1 MLHVILMKLNIVPT
15 FIIEWEPFSCC
26 LFWLLPPPTSD
37 FPWQNILS
45 VMLLLEFFQFAL
57 LLVEQFCAPVKFPNA
72 MLVFVWWNL
81 TLSPPVKT
89 KTEFLLT
96 ISIQSQV
103 DKQWEYRK
111 ISIRDYHLTQYQI
124 LQTEIISN
132 VWQTVWR
139 ITIELLLDCGS
150 KRVKISVPQAPLHG
164 QDRNTY
170 KSFIFISTVWVKDW
184 WRKPWTTVFLTC
196 KKLAPHS
203 MKALKHLQSI

>member
-1 MLHVILMKLNIVPT
+1 MRAFQLLFILASPSPYIWFFLTKYTLSHVVIRIFSICSPFGWAIEILG
-15 FIIEWEPFSCC
+15 WCFSC
-26 LFWLLPPPTSD
+26 
-37 FPWQNILS
+37 
-45 VMLLLEFFQFAL
+45 
-57 LLVEQFCAPVKFPNA
+57 APGKLPNA
-72 MLVFVWWNL
+72 MLIFVWWNL

-132 VWQTVWR
+132 VRQTVWR

-150 KRVKISVPQAPLHG
+150 KRVKISVPQAPLQG
-164 QDRNTY
+164 QDSNTY
-170 KSFIFISTVWVKDW
+170 KSFIVISTVWVKDW

-203 MKALKHLQSI
+203 MEALKHLQSI

>member
-1 MLHVILMKLNIVPT
+1 MRAFQLFFILASPFPYIWFSLTKYTLSHVVIRIFSICSP
-15 FIIEWEPFSCC
+15 FGWAIELLEWCFSC
-26 LFWLLPPPTSD
+26 
-37 FPWQNILS
+37 
-45 VMLLLEFFQFAL
+45 
-57 LLVEQFCAPVKFPNA
+57 APGKLPNA

-103 DKQWEYRK
+103 DKQWGYRK

-124 LQTEIISN
+124 LQIEIISN

-164 QDRNTY
+164 QDSNTY
-170 KSFIFISTVWVKDW
+170 K
-184 WRKPWTTVFLTC
+184 
-196 KKLAPHS
+196 
-203 MKALKHLQSI
+203 